1 MTGLPEELIL
11 LARISRLL
19 EEMFPQK
26 KQLHE
31 ACENATRVQ
40 RGDPVVDFLTGEVL
54 KVRSAHDTVVVT

>member
-1 MTGLPEELIL
+1 MTGLPEELIS

-19 EEMFPQK
+19 EAFPQK

-31 ACENATRVQ
+31 ARENATRVQ
-40 RGDPVVDFLTGEVL
+40 RGNPVVDFLTGEVL

>member
-1 MTGLPEELIL
+1 MTGLPEELIS

-19 EEMFPQK
+19 EVFPQK

-31 ACENATRVQ
+31 ARENATRVQ
-40 RGDPVVDFLTGEVL
+40 RGNPVVDFLTGEVL